1 MERFED
7 AWLTLREPIDHRARA
22 SALTDRLTQAWSAA
36 GWSRVVDLG
45 SGTGSNLRFL
55 DGRLAEVE
63 EWILVEQDPD
73 HVAAGGGLCPPH
85 GGGGL

>member
-63 EWILVEQDPD
+63 EWIPVSYTHLTLPTK
-73 HVAAGGGLCPPH
+73 A
-85 GGGGL
+85 